1 MKHISG
7 EKSKSS
13 RFPLC
18 ESCSCR
24 AVLFASFSDNAQVGR
39 YSAPPPSLLLLL
51 LAFSGD
57 PAVSNRP
64 GFRGSKVGSYDAVGW
79 EKLEALSQDFVCSL
93 EGKVRP
99 TLGLDARVPT
109 KCQVCPFYRK
119 ERIRGEVG
127 GGGSNHKNHENCVEK
142 QQGQETYHV

>member
-39 YSAPPPSLLLLL
+39 YSPPPPPPLLLP
-51 LAFSGD
+51 AFSGD

-64 GFRGSKVGSYDAVGW
+64 GFRGSKVRSYDAVGW
-79 EKLEALSQDFVCSL
+79 EKLEALSQDFVSSL

-99 TLGLDARVPT
+99 ALGPRVPT
-109 KCQVCPFYRK
+109 KCQICPCQRK

-127 GGGSNHKNHENCVEK
+127 GGGVTAKIIKTVEK
-142 QQGQETYHV
+142 QQGQET